1 VTILTVTP
9 ARSLGD
15 LKARIANE
23 LARDDLSEEISL
35 AIDDAIDEASSH
47 RFWFNE
53 VAGETLNLNPG
64 QSTYND
70 ADIDA
75 IIEIDNLYL
84 LVGTQRRTLRVVGNA
99 RMNGLYD
106 GNPSQGEPYLFSR
119 YGTALKF
126 YPTPQQAYAVVF
138 DGLSR
143 GDPMEDDS
151 DANVWTTYGEKY
163 VRALAKR
170 ELYLNIIRDA
180 DKAVAMDK
188 LAQRYRED
196 LLYQTESR
204 MTTGEMAAYG

>member
-23 LARDDLSEEISL
+23 LARADLSNEIAL

-53 VAGETLNLNPG
+53 VAGEILNLNSG

-70 ADIDA
+70 ANIDA
-75 IIEIDNLYL
+75 IIEIDNIYL
-84 LVGTQRRTLRVVGNA
+84 LVGAQRRSIRVVGNR
-99 RMNGLYD
+99 RMDGLYD
-106 GNPSQGEPYLFSR
+106 GNPSQGEPYLVSR

-126 YPTPQQAYAVVF
+126 YPTPQQAYTVMF

-143 GDPMEDDS
+143 GDPMEDDT

-170 ELYLNIIRDA
+170 ELYLNVIQNA
-180 DKAVAMDK
+180 EKAVAMDQ
-188 LAQRYRED
+188 LAQRYR
-196 LLYQTESR
+196 TESR